1 MKALKVIIC
10 LFVLGLSVSAFGQ
23 APARVPAYKGIIER
37 TQPDGYVLQTYL
49 RGDERMHFSMTEDG
63 WQIKE
68 NNEGYICY
76 AQQKRDGSIIASKK
90 VAHNEAD
97 RTKCEKR
104 WLKRKGIRKVV
115 A

>member
-1 MKALKVIIC
+1 MFIA
-10 LFVLGLSVSAFGQ
+10 FVATIMVCANAQ
-23 APARVPAYKGIIER
+23 NPARVPAYRGVIEFA
-37 TQPDGYVLQTYL
+37 QPNGDTLQTYL
-49 RGDERMHFSMTEDG
+49 RGDERMHFSMTLDG

-68 NNEGYICY
+68 NAAGYMCY
-76 AQQKRDGSIIASKK
+76 AQQKRDGSIVASRK

-97 RTKCEKR
+97 RSKCENR

>member
-1 MKALKVIIC
+1 MLAVIASMAL
-10 LFVLGLSVSAFGQ
+10 SSHAQ
-23 APARVPAYKGIIER
+23 MPARVPAYRGVIDFV
-37 TQPDGYVLQTYL
+37 QPNGDTLQTYL
-49 RGDERMHFSMTEDG
+49 RGDERMHFSMTLDG

-68 NNEGYICY
+68 NAVGYMCY
-76 AQQKRDGSIIASKK
+76 ALQKRDGSIVAGKK

-104 WLKRKGIRKVV
+104 WSKRKGIKKIV

>member
-1 MKALKVIIC
+1 MKRVLMLIA
-10 LFVLGLSVSAFGQ
+10 FVATVMLGAQ
-23 APARVPAYKGIIER
+23 AQTPARVPAYRGVIEFA
-37 TQPDGYVLQTYL
+37 QPNGDTLQLYL
-49 RGDERMHFSMTEDG
+49 RGDERMHFSMTLDG

-68 NNEGYICY
+68 NEAGYMCY
-76 AQQKRDGSIIASKK
+76 AQQKRDGSIVASRK

-97 RTKCEKR
+97 RKTCETR

>member
-1 MKALKVIIC
+1 MLIA
-10 LFVLGLSVSAFGQ
+10 FVATIMVCANAQ
-23 APARVPAYKGIIER
+23 NPARVPAYRGVIEFA
-37 TQPDGYVLQTYL
+37 QPNGDTLQTYL
-49 RGDERMHFSMTEDG
+49 RGDERMHFSMTLDG

-68 NNEGYICY
+68 NAAGYMCY
-76 AQQKRDGSIIASKK
+76 AQQKRDGSIVASRK

-97 RTKCEKR
+97 RSKCENR